1 MHRDEGVRNLVPA
14 ARLTVPEDVAALL
27 VERGRSLGADA
38 VSVYLIDHEQRVLV
52 PLPQSQA
59 EQSPLVIDRTV
70 AGRCLR
76 QLEMQHTAEGPRE
89 TVWVPILDGLE
100 RLGVLRLGFDADSKQ
115 ADDEDLHAFAG
126 VIAEL
131 VLTKGAYGDL
141 FHTVRRRQLR

>member
-1 MHRDEGVRNLVPA
+1 M
-14 ARLTVPEDVAALL
+14 
-27 VERGRSLGADA
+27 
-38 VSVYLIDHEQRVLV
+38 
-52 PLPQSQA
+52 
-59 EQSPLVIDRTV
+59 
-70 AGRCLR
+70 
-76 QLEMQHTAEGPRE
+76 
-89 TVWVPILDGLE
+89 PILDGLE